1 MVKTKKVNKNRSK
14 LFGIVINPKLDK
26 RMTWESLSSVEV
38 GEKLKELK
46 FLNKFLLTKYLNNL
60 EVENISNNFIS
71 IKDFTGQLEL
81 GKESQI
87 LHYHLAIKMKS
98 IYKKF

>member
-46 FLNKFLLTKYLNNL
+46 FLNKFLLTEYLNNL
-60 EVENISNNFIS
+60 KVENVSKNLTGIKKRLYGSIRIRRREQNSALPVSN
-71 IKDFTGQLEL
+71 
-81 GKESQI
+81 
-87 LHYHLAIKMKS
+87 
-98 IYKKF
+98 

>member
-14 LFGIVINPKLDK
+14 LFGVVINPKLDEP
-26 RMTWESLSSVEV
+26 MSWESLSSLEV

-60 EVENISNNFIS
+60 EVENVSNNL
-71 IKDFTGQLEL
+71 TGIENKPFFYQ
-81 GKESQI
+81 KI
-87 LHYHLAIKMKS
+87 
-98 IYKKF
+98 